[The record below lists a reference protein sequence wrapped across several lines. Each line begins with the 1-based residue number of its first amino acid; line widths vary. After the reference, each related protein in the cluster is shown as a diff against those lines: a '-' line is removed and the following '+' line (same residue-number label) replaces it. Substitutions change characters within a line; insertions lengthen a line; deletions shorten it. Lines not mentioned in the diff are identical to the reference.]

1 MKKLI
6 TVYTR
11 GTILSVLLLIMFVNS
26 VLGQGNAMRFD
37 NMAWRSQGDFVYLGS
52 PNYNF
57 TDKLTVA
64 VWIKWEINPGDQAII
79 SAHEKEGALASLVT
93 MDKHNELDM
102 GPFSLKHNSKNAFFE
117 WRVNS
122 TNGSSPSGSIL
133 SATVPTQ
140 NNWVYLTGVY
150 DGADPTST
158 MKFYVNGVLE
168 RTQTQSVIRDNII
181 SHDPAFR
188 LNFGRLPSGYR
199 LFSGLMDEVR
209 IYNRALTQEE
219 IRQQMFKK
227 SSINAT
233 NLVGYWAFDETTG
246 TTVSDQGSQNVPGK
260 FYTALIDVHQV
271 STPPTYE
278 LTDGDKVWIV
288 NHYQNKP
295 VMTVAGAGVD
305 NEYIVASNTT
315 NTLTLASPWLT
326 TPIVDGNANMTWMA
340 YEDPTESTQWLVS
353 SAPLSEN
360 ASLINT
366 NTQTSVG
373 TGGVVKLTI
382 TSTPSS
388 ENNLGVVQLGSSSGT
403 PVSTGETFPT
413 GITMRS
419 NLTWNIQEW
428 GTVIANLIFDYSGFE
443 GISDPT
449 SVVLLRRVRDSQTWT
464 EVTPTS
470 RDNAAMTFTLDGQTD
485 FYEYAIG
492 SNSNNPLPVELI
504 SFTSKVMGNR
514 VNLFWETATEIDNY
528 GFRVERSERN
538 STGFKEIG
546 FVEGAG
552 TSNSPKFYGFTDNL
566 VTSGKYFYRLKQLD
580 NDGNSE
586 FSPEIEVEYISPKEF
601 SLKQNYPNPFNPST
615 IISFSL
621 LSEGLARLEVFDPL
635 GRVVEVLLNENR
647 SAGHNE
653 VVFNASNL
661 PGGVYFYR
669 LTSGGNSMTKQ
680 MILVK

>member
-1 MKKLI
+1 MQQ
-6 TVYTR
+6 
-11 GTILSVLLLIMFVNS
+11 ILW
-26 VLGQGNAMRFD
+26 VLGF
-37 NMAWRSQGDFVYLGS
+37 
-52 PNYNF
+52 
-57 TDKLTVA
+57 
-64 VWIKWEINPGDQAII
+64 
-79 SAHEKEGALASLVT
+79 
-93 MDKHNELDM
+93 
-102 GPFSLKHNSKNAFFE
+102 
-117 WRVNS
+117 
-122 TNGSSPSGSIL
+122 
-133 SATVPTQ
+133 
-140 NNWVYLTGVY
+140 
-150 DGADPTST
+150 
-158 MKFYVNGVLE
+158 
-168 RTQTQSVIRDNII
+168 
-181 SHDPAFR
+181 
-188 LNFGRLPSGYR
+188 
-199 LFSGLMDEVR
+199 
-209 IYNRALTQEE
+209 
-219 IRQQMFKK
+219 
-227 SSINAT
+227 
-233 NLVGYWAFDETTG
+233 ETTG
-246 TTVSDQGSQNVPGK
+246 TTVSDQESKCSGK

-373 TGGVVKLTI
+373 TGGVVKVTI

-403 PVSTGETFPT
+403 PVSTGETFPA

-485 FYEYAIG
+485 FIAIFLFDRQR
-492 SNSNNPLPVELI
+492 SAAE
-504 SFTSKVMGNR
+504 FTSQLLPRGKSWYPLLHR
-514 VNLFWETATEIDNY
+514 LY
-528 GFRVERSERN
+528 HR
-538 STGFKEIG
+538 
-546 FVEGAG
+546 
-552 TSNSPKFYGFTDNL
+552 KFYGYLQQAKKYRTKK
-566 VTSGKYFYRLKQLD
+566 VIVSKVSG
-580 NDGNSE
+580 
-586 FSPEIEVEYISPKEF
+586 PPI
-601 SLKQNYPNPFNPST
+601 
-615 IISFSL
+615 
-621 LSEGLARLEVFDPL
+621 
-635 GRVVEVLLNENR
+635 LN
-647 SAGHNE
+647 HTLI
-653 VVFNASNL
+653 V
-661 PGGVYFYR
+661 
-669 LTSGGNSMTKQ
+669 
-680 MILVK
+680 